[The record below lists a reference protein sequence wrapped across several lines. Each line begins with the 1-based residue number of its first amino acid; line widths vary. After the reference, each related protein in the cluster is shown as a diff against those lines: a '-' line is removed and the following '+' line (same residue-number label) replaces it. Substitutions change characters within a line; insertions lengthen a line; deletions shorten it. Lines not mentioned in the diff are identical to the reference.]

1 MVAGPKQRGADAAA
15 GLRDIDSTL
24 DEERLM
30 RIALFGATGGTGRQV
45 LDQAIAQGHS
55 VSALVRDPSKM
66 PDRAG
71 LTLVVGDVLDR
82 DATERCIDGA
92 DAVICVL
99 GSHGS
104 REPVEALGTRMILD
118 VMRDTGVRR
127 LIAVTS
133 LGVGDSRQQINWA
146 FRLIMDLTL
155 KPIMLAKEEQERLI
169 KASGLD
175 WTIIRPGGLTDGPR
189 TGAYRFGRDR
199 SIKGGRISRADVADF
214 VLRQLQDSTF
224 VHQTPAVS

>member
-1 MVAGPKQRGADAAA
+1 MN
-15 GLRDIDSTL
+15 
-24 DEERLM
+24 
-30 RIALFGATGGTGRQV
+30 IALFGATGGTGRQV
-45 LDQAIAQGHS
+45 LDQALAQGHL
-55 VSALVRDPSKM
+55 VSALVRDPAKLAE
-66 PDRAG
+66 RKG

-82 DATERCIDGA
+82 DATTRCIQGT

-104 REPVEALGTRMILD
+104 REPIEALGTQSILD
-118 VMRDTGVRR
+118 AMRDTGVRR

-133 LGVGDSRQQINWA
+133 LGVGDSRAQINWA

-155 KPIMLAKEEQERLI
+155 KPIMMAKEEQERLI

-175 WTIIRPGGLTDGPR
+175 WTIVRPGGLTDGPR

-199 SIKGGRISRADVADF
+199 SIKGGRISRADVAEF
-214 VLRQLQDSTF
+214 VLRQLTDTTF
-224 VHQTPAVS
+224 IHQTPAVS